1 MSFLLALVHME
12 VMELWY
18 LHYLVI
24 HHPYHMKYPLSPV
37 AHSLQ
42 GALAM
47 EYFLL
52 LHQAVPDY

>member
-12 VMELWY
+12 MMELWY
-18 LHYLVI
+18 LQCVMMRR
-24 HHPYHMKYPLSPV
+24 PYHMKYPLSPV

-42 GALAM
+42 VAPVM